1 MRAIQRPANGGKG
14 IDVTEATVEVSVK
27 DLQRARRWH
36 EQLLGEIQ
44 ALEPP
49 MPSLES
55 LDPTAPPCRFFDDYQ
70 RALDPAPSATGNAN
84 N

>member
-1 MRAIQRPANGGKG
+1 M
-14 IDVTEATVEVSVK
+14 DVTEVMVKVSVK

-49 MPSLES
+49 MTSLES
-55 LDPTAPPCRFFDDYQ
+55 LDPTASPSRFFDDYQ
-70 RALDPAPSATGNAN
+70 RALDLARSATGNADD
-84 N
+84 